1 MKRKQCLHRLF
12 ILWVVSLFVFHGS
25 AQTGKKAIRLDSLL
39 NINVA
44 TIHVDSVKAEHFD
57 RIATAYSSESDYLNA
72 LEYWQKSL
80 DLASKMNNQQL
91 TVKYLGSMGLEYI
104 AIANYSKALDC
115 YLKALAYAEQM
126 KNKNAITIY
135 LNHLG
140 RVFMFLGDYPKA
152 LEYYQKAL
160 AISEAQGL
168 RNATARQLRNIG
180 NTYNKM
186 GDYPKAIEYLTH
198 SQQLF
203 DSLGYTEGEMISLG
217 IIGSVYFNMA
227 DYEKALA
234 FLKNALAMSRQ
245 AGNKRQESINLLNI
259 GKTYREASDN
269 VLLKAGLKPAD
280 RNAKSL
286 EYLWLGQQTAKE
298 INDAGTEKLAWKD
311 LSDTYEQHGNYIS
324 AYQAYKQYIVLRD
337 SIEGS
342 ETKNTIAIKEIQF
355 DFDKRETKLVYEQQL
370 TFEKLRQQ
378 ELLTR
383 QQQLDLDLKQQ
394 QLVLSQ
400 QEKNLQ
406 HLVFLKTQAELQQ
419 QRIAGE
425 NQQALSAKKDAELKL
440 LSKEKALQEIQLE
453 LTTNELAAKE
463 SQRNGFIIGTGLL
476 LFFATAVVV
485 GLQRTSAEKKKSEM
499 LLLNILPTE
508 VAMELKQ
515 TGESIAK
522 QYNHVSV
529 LFTDFVN
536 FTGISEQLSP
546 TELVAEVHKNF
557 TAFDAIIEKH
567 GLEKIKTIGDAYL
580 AVCGLPNETTDHA
593 QRVAKAALDIREYMN
608 KDGHKFQIRIGINS
622 GPVVAGIV
630 GVKKY
635 AYDIWGDTVN
645 TASRMESCSEAGK
658 INISEAT
665 YELIKNDFTCKH
677 RGKVN
682 AKNKGEVDMYFV
694 IGFGTS
700 NEVT

>member
-1 MKRKQCLHRLF
+1 MRKRFSLYRLF
-12 ILWVVSLFVFHGS
+12 LLIAAFLFA
-25 AQTGKKAIRLDSLL
+25 AQLFAQNSKKEMKLDSMLKV
-39 NINVA
+39 NVA
-44 TIHVDSVKAEHFD
+44 NMPYDSLKAEHYD
-57 RIATAYSSESDYLNA
+57 RIAAVYSSKSDYLNA
-72 LEYWQKSL
+72 LEHWQKSL
-80 DLASKMNNQQL
+80 DIAIKMHDQQL

-104 AIANYSKALDC
+104 AMANYPKALDC

-126 KNKNAITIY
+126 KNKNAITNY

-140 RVFMFLGDYPKA
+140 RVYMFLGDYPKA
-152 LEYYQKAL
+152 LDYYQRAL
-160 AISEAQGL
+160 TISEAQGL
-168 RNATARQLRNIG
+168 KNAAARQLRNIG

-203 DSLGYTEGEMISLG
+203 DSLGFKEGEMISLG

-227 DYEKALA
+227 EYDKALE
-234 FLKNALAMSRQ
+234 FLQNALAMSRQ
-245 AGNKRQESINLLNI
+245 AGNKRQESMNLLNI
-259 GKTYREASDN
+259 GKTYREAQDN
-269 VLLKAGLKPAD
+269 VLVKNGIKPAD
-280 RNAKSL
+280 RDAKAL
-286 EYLWLGQQTAKE
+286 EYLRLGQQTAKD
-298 INDAGTEKLAWKD
+298 INDAGTEKIAWQD
-311 LSDTYEQHGNYIS
+311 LSDTYEKQGNYIR

-370 TFEKLRQQ
+370 THEKLRQQ

-383 QQQLDLDLKQQ
+383 QQQLDLGLKQQ
-394 QLVLSQ
+394 QLVLIQ
-400 QEKNLQ
+400 QDKNLQ

-419 QRIAGE
+419 QRIAAE
-425 NQQALSAKKDAELKL
+425 NQQVLTAKKDAELKL
-440 LSKEKALQEIQLE
+440 LNKEKALQETQLE

-463 SQRNGFIIGTGLL
+463 NQRNGFIIGTVLL
-476 LFFATAVVV
+476 LFFAAAVVV
-485 GLQRTSAEKKKSEM
+485 GLQRTSAEKKKSEV

-515 TGESIAK
+515 TGEAIAK
-522 QYNHVSV
+522 QYNHVTV

-580 AVCGLPNETTDHA
+580 AVCGLPNESADHA
-593 QRVAKAALDIREYMN
+593 QRVLKAALDIQEYMCT
-608 KDGHKFQIRIGINS
+608 DGHKFQIRIGINS

-658 INISEAT
+658 INISDAT
-665 YELIKNDFTCKH
+665 HELVKDHFTCEY
-677 RGKVN
+677 RGKIN
-682 AKNKGEVDMYFV
+682 AKNKGEVNMYFV
-694 IGFGTS
+694 RRS
-700 NEVT
+700 